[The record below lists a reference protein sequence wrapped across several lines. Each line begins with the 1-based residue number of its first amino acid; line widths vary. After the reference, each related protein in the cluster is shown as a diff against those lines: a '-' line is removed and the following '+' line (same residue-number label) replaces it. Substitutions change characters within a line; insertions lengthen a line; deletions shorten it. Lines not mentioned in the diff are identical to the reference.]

1 MHSIYRLR
9 LIELTILYYRSPWV
23 RLVCSCKERC
33 ADKNKF
39 LCSNGVNQRKRCKF
53 CRFERCQTR
62 AGMER
67 KWVVS
72 GYKPTVENYSKRSSR
87 TPK

>member
-1 MHSIYRLR
+1 M
-9 LIELTILYYRSPWV
+9 

-33 ADKNKF
+33 ADKNQL
-39 LCSNGVNQRKRCKF
+39 LCSNEIYLRKKCKF

-72 GYKPTVENYSKRSSR
+72 GYKPTVENYTKRSSR
-87 TPK
+87 APK